1 MFEVAKNYEQ
11 RMDSWSKL
19 LAPVF
24 IEFVG
29 VRGEVLDV
37 GCGTGS
43 LTFTAAA
50 NKDVSRIVGIDHRE
64 DFVMSNDMANAEW
77 VAFIAQL
84 ETAEEEFVQ
93 GRPAAFQA
101 LWSVADDV
109 TLCGGFGGVE
119 RGWQNVTARLSWVS
133 KKYSDG
139 TRNREEISRMVGPDF
154 AYLVQTE
161 VIRSRVASQAE
172 PSTQELRATMVFRR
186 EADGW
191 RIVHRHADSQIATR
205 PPQ

>member
-1 MFEVAKNYEQ
+1 MSGDLADAE
-11 RMDSWSKL
+11 WS
-19 LAPVF
+19 VF
-24 IEFVG
+24 I
-29 VRGEVLDV
+29 
-37 GCGTGS
+37 
-43 LTFTAAA
+43 A
-50 NKDVSRIVGIDHRE
+50 K
-64 DFVMSNDMANAEW
+64 
-77 VAFIAQL
+77 L
-84 ETAEEEFVQ
+84 ENAEEEFVR

-101 LWSVADDV
+101 LWSGADDV

-119 RGWQNVTARLSWVS
+119 RGNQNVTDRLSWVS

-139 TRNREEISRMVGPDF
+139 TRTREEISRMVGADF

-172 PSTQELRATMVFRR
+172 PSHQELRATMVFRR

-191 RIVHRHADSQIATR
+191 RIVHRHADLQIDTK